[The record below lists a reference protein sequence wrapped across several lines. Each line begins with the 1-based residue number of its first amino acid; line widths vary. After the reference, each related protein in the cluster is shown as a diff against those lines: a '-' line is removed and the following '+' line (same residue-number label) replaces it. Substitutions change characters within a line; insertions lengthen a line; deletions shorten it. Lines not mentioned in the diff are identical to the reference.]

1 MNPGCFYS
9 ESYDP
14 DTKIEITIKTMKAI
28 IDETESMIYWVKFPK
43 FFLGIVVAMCV
54 IEFFMVFMHRNEALS
69 KQGYDK
75 FLLIRRG
82 ISFFFMGFALYCFW
96 GIYAWSGHEPVEV
109 LAANKCTNDVIL
121 QETFINM

>member
-1 MNPGCFYS
+1 MKTFTYDMYQKQYLGMNPGCFYS

-75 FLLIRRG
+75 FYRKDGLQTP
-82 ISFFFMGFALYCFW
+82 F
-96 GIYAWSGHEPVEV
+96 
-109 LAANKCTNDVIL
+109 TNHDFQTL
-121 QETFINM
+121 RLKP